1 MAGDP
6 HPRRIRAAA
15 LCALSLLAAGPARA
29 TDLAATIAL
38 ALPDGAR
45 ETARAMDPTGPHGVA
60 IGPASPMRPPPERTE
75 TGARQRIAWTWEG
88 DAADPETALVDAL
101 VGAGF
106 DMVYACRTDACGG
119 FDFRLALPVLPLP
132 DMAVN
137 LADFRYAV
145 GARESPPALAAVLVS
160 AMEGRTHAQLTL
172 VERADAPPP
181 DADRA
186 VPSQAPPDDTSGLAD
201 DTSGLADDAS
211 RPAGDAPR
219 PAGDAPRPAGD
230 TDLMARLDT
239 DGRAVLTDL
248 DFEPGGTTLRTGG
261 SAALQD
267 LAAWLAADPA
277 RRVALVG
284 HTDWTGT
291 PAANLTVSRARAAAV
306 GAALEALGVD
316 PARITVAGAGLFA
329 PPATNATP
337 EGRATNRRVEAV
349 RLPDAP

>member
-38 ALPDGAR
+38 ALPEGAR

-88 DAADPETALVDAL
+88 DAADPVQTALVDAL

-106 DMVYACRTDACGG
+106 DMLYACRTDACGG

-172 VERADAPPP
+172 VEPADAPPP

-186 VPSQAPPDDTSGLAD
+186 VLSQAPPDDTSGLAD
-201 DTSGLADDAS
+201 DAS
-211 RPAGDAPR
+211 RPADDAPR
-219 PAGDAPRPAGD
+219 PAGDV
-230 TDLMARLDT
+230 DLMARLDT

-316 PARITVAGAGLFA
+316 PAQITVAGAGLFA
-329 PPATNATP
+329 PRATNATP